1 MNRPGRGCL
10 TCKRSKCTGCAS
22 IQCTPEESTMT
33 RCADLPRQIEVPR
46 KNAGTKKTPSPVTA
60 RLSEYGE
67 RIFHAHC
74 SMSIGDNAI

>member
-10 TCKRSKCTGCAS
+10 TCKRSKCTGCGS
-22 IQCTPEESTMT
+22 IQCTAEESAMT
-33 RCADLPRQIEVPR
+33 RCAGLLR
-46 KNAGTKKTPSPVTA
+46 KNERTKKSLSPVTA

-74 SMSIGDNAI
+74 SMPTGGNAI